1 MPCLYWLSAGVGVM
15 ATEPGA
21 VHPSQTPASVGLSM
35 PAYLNGER
43 QAILTEYSGGACKL
57 DLGLNKPV
65 LPKGLAGGK
74 RGVVDDLSRDSAN
87 SMAWHACA
95 LSDKFNS
102 MLTLTMHPG
111 AVTNSR
117 DFFRALNAILQA
129 RRREGRGFFW
139 FLEFTQKGLPH
150 VHIFLSGFPDE
161 TPVLDKNSRTFFR
174 LASFRESERWAGLI
188 RNAVLSSAGGGGD
201 DLRDPGEILTAND
214 PDFLEACRLMA
225 ICSARWEPL
234 RVQGAAAR
242 YAAKYSAKKEQK
254 TRPQCGIWGTSRWWG
269 FGGVQLEVKTT
280 HELPQADA
288 IRASSEKTSEGFR
301 YNRVNWYSREAYDF
315 AEKVKRAPVVGIR
328 DHDI

>member
-1 MPCLYWLSAGVGVM
+1 M

-21 VHPSQTPASVGLSM
+21 VHLAPAAAPPGLSM

-57 DLGLNKPV
+57 DLGLDRPV
-65 LPKGLAGGK
+65 IPTGMTGGK
-74 RGVVDDLSRDSAN
+74 RGVVDALSRDSAN

-95 LSDKFNS
+95 LSDKFQS

-117 DFFRALNAILQA
+117 DFFRALNALLQA
-129 RRREGRGFFW
+129 RRREGMGFFW
-139 FLEFTQKGLPH
+139 FLEFTQKGVPH
-150 VHIFLSGFPDE
+150 VHLFLSGSPDE
-161 TPVLDKNSRTFFR
+161 KPVVSQNGRTFFR
-174 LASFRESERWAGLI
+174 LASFRESERWAGLV
-188 RNAVLSSAGGGGD
+188 RRAVLSSSGGRGD
-201 DLRDPGEILTAND
+201 DLRDTGEILTAND
-214 PDFLEACRLMA
+214 PAFLEACGRMA
-225 ICSARWEPL
+225 LTSARWEPL
-234 RVQGAAAR
+234 RMQGAAAR

-269 FGGVQLEVKTT
+269 FGGVELEVKTT

-315 AEKVKRAPVVGIR
+315 AEKVKRAPVVRIS
-328 DHDI
+328 DNDI